1 MEQKRVNHL
10 EQIPPEDWGKT
21 PTPCQETGGR
31 DGAANRTTGK
41 ETSRSPDSDSTAPPK
56 KSIGHQKTRHHH
68 RRVTHQEAKK
78 SHQRQKAVKNEG
90 VNQAIKDIA
99 GIYTQ

>member
-1 MEQKRVNHL
+1 MEQKRVHHL

-41 ETSRSPDSDSTAPPK
+41 ETSRSPDSDSTAIRKNQSDIK
-56 KSIGHQKTRHHH
+56 KLVITT
-68 RRVTHQEAKK
+68 VE
-78 SHQRQKAVKNEG
+78 
-90 VNQAIKDIA
+90 
-99 GIYTQ
+99 